1 MSDLAQGSSSPV
13 SPSPSRPLTALALV
27 ADDLMAVEA
36 KMRGNEQGIFPP
48 LAEAF
53 LSLIASGG
61 KRLRP
66 ALALLATRL
75 FAPVSAQAVA
85 LAAAV
90 ETLHTATL
98 VHDDV
103 IDNALIRRGNPT
115 LNASWTSGA
124 TVLAGDYLFAR
135 AAAFAAET
143 GHVRVITLFA
153 ETLKIICEGELRQL
167 AARYR
172 WDQPKDAY
180 YERIYAKT
188 ASLFAAAT
196 AGGAMLASAPEDD
209 VQRLRDY
216 GYHLGMAFQIID
228 DILDF
233 TSTDAILG
241 KPAGSDLRQG
251 TVTLPVFYFI
261 TLAGDGAGEATGNEA
276 ADRTAIFEQLEAWAA
291 ANGHAATLDLVAR
304 VAQSGAIARAYDE
317 AAAFIAQAVAALE
330 PLPHNDTRQALLEL
344 AAATLDRHR

>member
-1 MSDLAQGSSSPV
+1 MSHSSQNS
-13 SPSPSRPLTALALV
+13 SALQAGASAALALV
-27 ADDLMAVEA
+27 ASDLAAVEA
-36 KMRGNEQGIFPP
+36 KMRSNEQGIFPP

-53 LSLIASGG
+53 LSLITSGG

-66 ALALLATRL
+66 MLALLATRL
-75 FAPVSAQAVA
+75 FAPLSNPAIA

-103 IDNALIRRGNPT
+103 IDNALIRRGSPT

-143 GHVRVITLFA
+143 GSVRVITLFA
-153 ETLKIICEGELRQL
+153 NTLRVICEGELRQL

-196 AGGAMLASAPEDD
+196 EGGAALGAAAEDD
-209 VQRLRDY
+209 IQRLRDY
-216 GYHLGMAFQIID
+216 GYNLGMAFQIID

-233 TSTDAILG
+233 TSTDAALG

-251 TVTLPVFYFI
+251 TITLPVFYFMQ
-261 TLAGDGAGEATGNEA
+261 ES
-276 ADRTAIFEQLEAWAA
+276 ADRRARLDQMEDWAA
-291 ANGHAATLDLVAR
+291 ADGHAATLDLVAQI
-304 VAQSGAIARAYDE
+304 AQSSAIARAYDE
-317 AAAFIAQAVAALE
+317 AASFIAQAVAGLQ
-330 PLPHNDTRQALLEL
+330 PLPESAARTALLEL
-344 AAATLDRHR
+344 AASTLERRR

>member
-1 MSDLAQGSSSPV
+1 MSHSSQNS
-13 SPSPSRPLTALALV
+13 SALQAGASAALALV
-27 ADDLMAVEA
+27 ASDLAAVEA
-36 KMRGNEQGIFPP
+36 KMRSNEQGIFPP

-53 LSLIASGG
+53 LSLITSGG

-66 ALALLATRL
+66 MLALLATRL
-75 FAPVSAQAVA
+75 FAPLSNPAIA

-103 IDNALIRRGNPT
+103 IDNALIRRGSPT

-143 GHVRVITLFA
+143 GSVRVITLFA
-153 ETLKIICEGELRQL
+153 NTLRVICEGELRQL

-196 AGGAMLASAPEDD
+196 EGGAALGAAAEDD
-209 VQRLRDY
+209 IQRLRDY
-216 GYHLGMAFQIID
+216 GYNLGMAFQIID

-233 TSTDAILG
+233 TSTDAALG

-251 TVTLPVFYFI
+251 TITLPVFYFMQ
-261 TLAGDGAGEATGNEA
+261 ES
-276 ADRTAIFEQLEAWAA
+276 ADRRARLDQMEDWAA
-291 ANGHAATLDLVAR
+291 ADGHAATLDLVAQI
-304 VAQSGAIARAYDE
+304 AQSSAIVRAYDE
-317 AAAFIAQAVAALE
+317 AASFIAQAVAGLQ
-330 PLPHNDTRQALLEL
+330 PLPESAARTALLEL
-344 AAATLDRHR
+344 AASTLERRR

>member
-233 TSTDAILG
+233 TSTDAVLG

-261 TLAGDGAGEATGNEA
+261 TLTGDEA
-276 ADRTAIFEQLEAWAA
+276 ADRAAIFEQLEAWAA

-330 PLPHNDTRQALLEL
+330 PLPHSDARQALLEL
-344 AAATLDRHR
+344 ATATLDRHR

>member
-1 MSDLAQGSSSPV
+1 MSHSSSPAT
-13 SPSPSRPLTALALV
+13 SQPSTALALV
-27 ADDLMAVEA
+27 AADLAAVEA
-36 KMRGNEQGIFPP
+36 KMRGNEQDIFPP

-53 LSLIASGG
+53 LSLITSGG

-66 ALALLATRL
+66 LLALLAARL
-75 FAPVSAQAVA
+75 FAPMSNQAIA

-143 GHVRVITLFA
+143 GNVRVITLFA
-153 ETLKIICEGELRQL
+153 ETLKVICEGELRQL

-196 AGGAMLASAPEDD
+196 EGGAVLGAAREED
-209 VQRLRDY
+209 VERLRAF

-233 TSTDAILG
+233 TSTDAVLG
-241 KPAGSDLRQG
+241 KPAGSDLHQG

-261 TLAGDGAGEATGNEA
+261 QDAPDRGALLA
-276 ADRTAIFEQLEAWAA
+276 QLEAWAA
-291 ANGHAATLDLVAR
+291 ADGHTSTLDLVAHI
-304 VAQSGAIARAYDE
+304 AQSNAIARAYDE
-317 AAAFIAQAVAALE
+317 AASFIAEAVAALQ
-330 PLPHNDTRQALLEL
+330 PLPASDTRNALLEI
-344 AAATLDRHR
+344 ATATLGRHR

>member
-1 MSDLAQGSSSPV
+1 MSHSSQNS
-13 SPSPSRPLTALALV
+13 SALQAGASAALALV
-27 ADDLMAVEA
+27 ASDLAAVEA
-36 KMRGNEQGIFPP
+36 KMRSNEQGIFPP

-53 LSLIASGG
+53 LSLITSGG

-66 ALALLATRL
+66 MLALLATRL
-75 FAPVSAQAVA
+75 FAPLSNPAIA

-103 IDNALIRRGNPT
+103 IDNALIRRGSPT

-143 GHVRVITLFA
+143 GSVRVITLFA
-153 ETLKIICEGELRQL
+153 NTLRVICEGELRQL

-196 AGGAMLASAPEDD
+196 EGGAALGAARGVRGQGRAGVAAEDD
-209 VQRLRDY
+209 IQRLRDY
-216 GYHLGMAFQIID
+216 GYNLGMAFQIID

-233 TSTDAILG
+233 TSTDAALG

-251 TVTLPVFYFI
+251 TITLPVFYFMQ
-261 TLAGDGAGEATGNEA
+261 ES
-276 ADRTAIFEQLEAWAA
+276 ADRRARLDQMEDWAA
-291 ANGHAATLDLVAR
+291 ADGHAATLDLVAQI
-304 VAQSGAIARAYDE
+304 AQSSAIVRAYDE
-317 AAAFIAQAVAALE
+317 AASFIAQAVAGLQ
-330 PLPHNDTRQALLEL
+330 PLPESAARTALLEL
-344 AAATLDRHR
+344 AASTLERRR

>member
-1 MSDLAQGSSSPV
+1 MSNSSQN
-13 SPSPSRPLTALALV
+13 PSALPTGAPAALALV
-27 ADDLMAVEA
+27 ASDLAAVEA
-36 KMRGNEQGIFPP
+36 KMRSNEQGIFPP

-53 LSLIASGG
+53 LSLITSGG

-66 ALALLATRL
+66 MLALLATRL
-75 FAPVSAQAVA
+75 FAPLSAPAIA

-90 ETLHTATL
+90 EALHTATL

-103 IDNALIRRGNPT
+103 IDNALIRRGSPT

-143 GHVRVITLFA
+143 GSVRVITLFA
-153 ETLKIICEGELRQL
+153 NTLRVICEGELRQL

-196 AGGAMLASAPEDD
+196 EGGAVLGAAAEDD
-209 VQRLRDY
+209 IQRLRDY
-216 GYHLGMAFQIID
+216 GYNLGMAFQIID

-233 TSTDAILG
+233 TSTDAALG

-251 TVTLPVFYFI
+251 TITLPVFYFI
-261 TLAGDGAGEATGNEA
+261 QES
-276 ADRTAIFEQLEAWAA
+276 ADRRALLEQMDAWAA
-291 ANGHAATLDLVAR
+291 ADGHAATLDLVAQI
-304 VAQSGAIARAYDE
+304 AQSGAIARAYDE
-317 AAAFIAQAVAALE
+317 AASFIAQAVDSLQ
-330 PLPHNDTRQALLEL
+330 PLPDSATRTALLEL
-344 AAATLDRHR
+344 AASTLERRR

>member
-1 MSDLAQGSSSPV
+1 MSHSSQNS
-13 SPSPSRPLTALALV
+13 SALQAGASAALALV
-27 ADDLMAVEA
+27 ASDLAAVEA
-36 KMRGNEQGIFPP
+36 KMRSNEQGIFPP

-53 LSLIASGG
+53 LSLITSGG

-66 ALALLATRL
+66 MLALLATRL
-75 FAPVSAQAVA
+75 FAPLSNPAIA

-103 IDNALIRRGNPT
+103 IDNALIRRGSPT

-143 GHVRVITLFA
+143 GSVRVITLFA
-153 ETLKIICEGELRQL
+153 NTLRVICEGELRQL

-196 AGGAMLASAPEDD
+196 EGGAALGAAAEDD
-209 VQRLRDY
+209 IQRLRDY
-216 GYHLGMAFQIID
+216 GYNLGMAFQIID

-233 TSTDAILG
+233 TSTDAALG

-251 TVTLPVFYFI
+251 TITLPVFYFMQESADRRAR
-261 TLAGDGAGEATGNEA
+261 LDQMEDGAA
-276 ADRTAIFEQLEAWAA
+276 AD
-291 ANGHAATLDLVAR
+291 GHAATLDLVAQI
-304 VAQSGAIARAYDE
+304 AQSSAIVRAYDE
-317 AAAFIAQAVAALE
+317 AASFIAQAVAGLQ
-330 PLPHNDTRQALLEL
+330 PLPESAARTALLEL
-344 AAATLDRHR
+344 AASTLERRR

>member
-1 MSDLAQGSSSPV
+1 LELVMSHSSQE
-13 SPSPSRPLTALALV
+13 SPSTNQPLTALV
-27 ADDLMAVEA
+27 AADLAAVEA

-66 ALALLATRL
+66 TLALLATRL
-75 FAPVSAQAVA
+75 FAPMSNQAIA

-103 IDNALIRRGNPT
+103 IDNALIRRGSPT

-143 GHVRVITLFA
+143 GSVRVITLFA
-153 ETLKIICEGELRQL
+153 ETLKTICEGELRQL

-172 WDQPKDAY
+172 WDQPKEAY

-196 AGGAMLASAPEDD
+196 EGGAVLGAAAEDD
-209 VQRLRDY
+209 VQRLRAY

-233 TSTDAILG
+233 TSTDAVLG

-251 TVTLPVFYFI
+251 TITLPVFYYI
-261 TLAGDGAGEATGNEA
+261 QEA
-276 ADRTAIFEQLEAWAA
+276 ADRSAVLEPLEAWAA
-291 ANGHAATLDLVAR
+291 ADGHAATLDLVAQI
-304 VAQSGAIARAYDE
+304 AQSNAIARAYDE
-317 AAAFIAQAVAALE
+317 AASFIAQAVAALE
-330 PLPHNDTRQALLEL
+330 PLPASEVRTALLEL
-344 AAATLDRHR
+344 ATGTLGRHR

>member
-1 MSDLAQGSSSPV
+1 MSHSSQNS
-13 SPSPSRPLTALALV
+13 SALQAGASAALALV
-27 ADDLMAVEA
+27 ASDLAAVEA
-36 KMRGNEQGIFPP
+36 KMRSNEQGIFPP
-48 LAEAF
+48 LAEAV
-53 LSLIASGG
+53 LSLITSGG

-66 ALALLATRL
+66 MLALLATRL
-75 FAPVSAQAVA
+75 FAPLSNPAIA

-103 IDNALIRRGNPT
+103 IDNALIRRGSPT

-143 GHVRVITLFA
+143 GSVRVITLFA
-153 ETLKIICEGELRQL
+153 NTLRVICEGELRQL

-172 WDQPKDAY
+172 WYQPKDAY

-196 AGGAMLASAPEDD
+196 EGGAALGAAAEDD
-209 VQRLRDY
+209 IQRLRDY
-216 GYHLGMAFQIID
+216 GYNLGMAFQIID

-233 TSTDAILG
+233 TSTDAALG

-251 TVTLPVFYFI
+251 TITLPVFYFMQ
-261 TLAGDGAGEATGNEA
+261 ES
-276 ADRTAIFEQLEAWAA
+276 ADRRARLDQMEDWAA
-291 ANGHAATLDLVAR
+291 ADGHAATLDLVAQI
-304 VAQSGAIARAYDE
+304 AQSSAIVRAYDE
-317 AAAFIAQAVAALE
+317 AASFIAQAVAGLQ
-330 PLPHNDTRQALLEL
+330 PLPESAARTALLEL
-344 AAATLDRHR
+344 AASTLERRR